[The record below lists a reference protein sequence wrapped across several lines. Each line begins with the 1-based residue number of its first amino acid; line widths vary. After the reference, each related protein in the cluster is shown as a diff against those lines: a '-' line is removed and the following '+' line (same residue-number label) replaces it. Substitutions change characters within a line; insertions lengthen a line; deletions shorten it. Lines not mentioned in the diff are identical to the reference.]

1 MEVVEVLHMNGGIGD
16 TSYANNSLL
25 QQNVILRAKPIT
37 DEAIRSLYTN
47 LNHPKTICIADLGC
61 SSGPNTFLPV
71 FNLVKAV
78 DDQHK
83 KLGRR
88 QPAPEF
94 QIYLNDLPS
103 NDFNTIFRSLLPKQQ
118 EDFRREMGDGV
129 GVPFFN
135 AVAGSFYGRLFPT
148 DSLHFVHSS
157 FTLHWLSQVPQRLEG
172 NKGNICMA
180 TTSPLNVI
188 KAYYNQ
194 FNNDFSMFLK
204 YRSEELV
211 KDGKMVLTIMGRK
224 NDNPDLHPMDLLAM
238 ALNDLVAEG
247 FVEEEKLNSFN
258 TPLYTPSLAEVKSLV
273 EKDGSFTIECL
284 ETFQIHWTGDEYD
297 NMIGNNNNN
306 AAYKVARGL
315 RAVVEPILVSHFG
328 EGIIEEVF
336 HRYTKIIADSMS
348 REKTE
353 YTNFIISLI
362 KK

>member
-1 MEVVEVLHMNGGIGD
+1 MEVVEVLHMNGGIGH

-37 DEAIRSLYTN
+37 DEAIRSLYAN
-47 LNHPKTICIADLGC
+47 LNPKNICIADLGC
-61 SSGPNTFLPV
+61 SSGPNTFLAV
-71 FNLVKAV
+71 SNLVKAV
-78 DDQHK
+78 ENQRK

-88 QPAPEF
+88 QSPEF

-103 NDFNTIFRSLLPKQQ
+103 NDFNTIFRSLPKHQ
-118 EDFRREMGDGV
+118 EDFRREMGDGF

-157 FTLHWLSQVPQRLEG
+157 FTLHWLSQVPQGLEG

-194 FNNDFSMFLK
+194 FNNDFSIFLK
-204 YRSEELV
+204 CRSKELV
-211 KDGKMVLTIMGRK
+211 KGGKMVLTIMGRK
-224 NDNPDLHPMDLLAM
+224 NDNPTFHLMELLAR

-258 TPLYTPSLAEVKSLV
+258 TPVYTPSLAEVKSLV
-273 EKDGSFTIECL
+273 ENDGSFTIECL

-297 NMIGNNNNN
+297 NDDNIIGNNNN

-315 RAVVEPILVSHFG
+315 RAVIEPVLVSHFG

-336 HRYTKIIADSMS
+336 QRYRKMIADSMS

-353 YTNFIISLI
+353 YTNFVISLI